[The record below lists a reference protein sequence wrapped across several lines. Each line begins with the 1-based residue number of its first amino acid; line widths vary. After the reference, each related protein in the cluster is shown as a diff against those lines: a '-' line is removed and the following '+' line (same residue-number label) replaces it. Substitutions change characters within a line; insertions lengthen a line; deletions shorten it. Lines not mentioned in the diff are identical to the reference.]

1 MNAGLCDGMP
11 VNYTSSP
18 TSDSTGNPKRLC
30 TTQSPDG
37 DLPNLD
43 SFYTPSPTL
52 DAAETVQQHQH
63 PSHILPT
70 LNTAAAIQTYPQIHS
85 ASSSTPSMLATPPNT
100 AGVDHEEYTYQ
111 GSPGS
116 CGAAHVPALSAR
128 SSDTSPRSWSSPD
141 LQQLNYPPGY
151 YQISSKGHHDFPPPY
166 GGSQPAIATEDAF
179 SVSAAAQPS
188 MEGCGGAYA
197 VSVSDSPLPGDI
209 KHDPD
214 TIMGQDAPDMTPD
227 HTDSVMSA
235 DSPLPKHEYSS
246 NSSYPY
252 DEGVGLV
259 AGDIPHPHHG
269 VPEEDELAKG
279 DEPYAKLI
287 EKAFLSK
294 DSRSMTLQELY
305 QWFRDNTERG
315 RSETKGWQN
324 SIRHNLSMNKAF
336 EKRERRHPAGGPTTE
351 SGEPRRSN
359 EWVLTNWAER
369 DGVQSTTRY
378 RKSNSTS
385 GRRGPSSRSHHQQG
399 SISARAASGRKGGL
413 TASKTKAANNR
424 ALLKRQSMGIVPQH
438 HHYHGAGSSSSYQH
452 GQRHHSIAFYQQQ
465 QQSRMHHHDYLHGGR
480 HHLPEP
486 DYTRSIVH
494 HHHDESESSEGSS
507 LLQYAGHHPM
517 TSSMAASIGSGSGY
531 YQAQPYLASQASQQ
545 QHPYS
550 HQHHPNHPHDA
561 YSHQPQPHAAHPFHP
576 RPESHF
582 KVEHATSVYEP
593 PVTSSPSSAAIH
605 GVYASVFAN
614 EIGEGTPENPVRPA
628 TLPYRT
634 SGSGWAE
641 SAQS

>member
-1 MNAGLCDGMP
+1 MNAGLCDGVP

-52 DAAETVQQHQH
+52 DAAETVQQQQH

-151 YQISSKGHHDFPPPY
+151 YQISKGHDFPL
-166 GGSQPAIATEDAF
+166 TED
-179 SVSAAAQPS
+179 PS
-188 MEGCGGAYA
+188 RP
-197 VSVSDSPLPGDI
+197 SPPRTPFPHSRW
-209 KHDPD
+209 KPHDPD
-214 TIMGQDAPDMTPD
+214 TTMGQDAPDMTPD

-235 DSPLPKHEYSS
+235 DSPLPKHEYS
-246 NSSYPY
+246 NSYPY
-252 DEGVGLV
+252 DEGGNG
-259 AGDIPHPHHG
+259 GDMPHSHQPDHHG
-269 VPEEDELAKG
+269 MPEEDELAKG

-305 QWFRDNTERG
+305 QWFRENTERG
-315 RSETKGWQN
+315 RSDGKGWQN

-336 EKRERRHPAGGPTTE
+336 EKRERSHSLGGPTTE
-351 SGEPRRSN
+351 SGEPKKSN

-399 SISARAASGRKGGL
+399 SVSARAASGRKGGL
-413 TASKTKAANNR
+413 TASKTKAANTR

-438 HHYHGAGSSSSYQH
+438 HHYHGAGSSSSYHHQ
-452 GQRHHSIAFYQQQ
+452 QRHHSISFFQQQQQQQ
-465 QQSRMHHHDYLHGGR
+465 QQSRMNHHDYLHGGR

-486 DYTRSIVH
+486 DYTRSIAH

-507 LLQYAGHHPM
+507 LLQYAGHHPL
-517 TSSMAASIGSGSGY
+517 TSSMASIGSGSGY
-531 YQAQPYLASQASQQ
+531 YHPQPYLASQASQQ
-545 QHPYS
+545 HPYS
-550 HQHHPNHPHDA
+550 HHHPHDT
-561 YSHQPQPHAAHPFHP
+561 YSHQPQPHAAHPFQP
-576 RPESHF
+576 RTESHF

-605 GVYASVFAN
+605 GVYGSVFTN
-614 EIGEGTPENPVRPA
+614 DIGEGTPENPVRPT

-641 SAQS
+641 STQS